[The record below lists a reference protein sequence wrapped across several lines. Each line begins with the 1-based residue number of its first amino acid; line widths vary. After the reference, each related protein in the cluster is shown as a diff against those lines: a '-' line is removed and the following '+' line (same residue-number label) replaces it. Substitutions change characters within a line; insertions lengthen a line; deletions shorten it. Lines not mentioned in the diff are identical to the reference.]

1 MSLKGMARPYGATAL
16 LGGTVDTAMTDTE
29 DYRKRFGM
37 ETDDPTFWGDVG
49 VRSLGW
55 ASDVGNAALL
65 GLPGLMYRD
74 KQAAAAAP
82 LAAAA
87 KAAPTA
93 KTPPAQASYSNEGR
107 SPRTTFYQAP
117 APASPQGGG
126 GGGVAAVK
134 NAQEAAAAAPPP
146 VAAVAIEKTMT
157 PEELKARAEAMAK
170 GDTDKVEAIY
180 AKAAERDAKRRAEIE
195 GESAKTKGWL
205 GAEMSGDTR
214 KALRDFGIAALQSK
228 STNALGGIG
237 EGLAAASK
245 GYDERKDRRQQRL
258 DLLDAAEEKR
268 QLAVIAAQQGNMDMS
283 RKYIADSETLK
294 QQAFANRTKAEETA
308 FNRWAKQQELT
319 NDAARTRATVANA
332 GRNPQM
338 ELYRALGGGDLRA
351 GYQFANESKAFDRPV
366 TKAKAYELY
375 IEAKKQD
382 ALPPGVSDVNSF
394 YQYLQ
399 SMQAGAGGGAGST
412 VIPPKSAIQAELAR
426 RQGAAA
432 P

>member
-1 MSLKGMARPYGATAL
+1 MGAA
-16 LGGTVDTAMTDTE
+16 
-29 DYRKRFGM
+29 
-37 ETDDPTFWGDVG
+37 
-49 VRSLGW
+49 
-55 ASDVGNAALL
+55 
-65 GLPGLMYRD
+65 
-74 KQAAAAAP
+74 

-87 KAAPTA
+87 RGAAAANAAPNAAPTA
-93 KTPPAQASYSNEGR
+93 KTPPAQAPYRDESGR
-107 SPRTTFYQAP
+107 AP
-117 APASPQGGG
+117 APLVQPPARTGGGGGGGG

-180 AKAAERDAKRRAEIE
+180 AKAAERDAKRRAEID
-195 GESAKTKGWL
+195 GENAKTKGWL

-351 GYQFANESKAFDRPV
+351 GYQFANESKAFDRPI

-375 IEAKKQD
+375 IDAKKQD

-399 SMQAGAGGGAGST
+399 SMQAGSGGGAGST